1 MAKIYNDMMKKEEIK
16 SLIIAALSV
25 LSLFIGLHLDK
36 GVWRTFAILSF
47 MVLLSLS
54 LGAFNGKKKRANR
67 VETVLRIIVAIICL
81 SAFFFGFL
89 YKGLTDSKDG
99 WKYLLV
105 IGFYCLVLVY
115 GVVFYFTPKGWFHR
129 KLRCL
134 EGKTLIIHK
143 LKTKKV
149 MYAVPDDGITI
160 YYYDPSEQ
168 FFYIQRQLFTNPL
181 RYEKEF
187 EERKYQFRSRL
198 QLTGLPLGV
207 KEDHFDNPF
216 FFQVD
221 VRIHKSHASETLLK
235 QVKDVLSDISN
246 DDHHL
251 YFTMRVDDEMW
262 HIHSFRYSVVESIHC
277 FMSCEHVGDGIVAE
291 ENHTPKNH
299 PEEILYKVLSAK
311 SLDEIEGFSLITTED
326 FERAKRDDN

>member
-1 MAKIYNDMMKKEEIK
+1 MMKKEEIK

-25 LSLFIGLHLDK
+25 LSLLIGLHLDK

-47 MVLLSLS
+47 MVLLPLS
-54 LGAFNGKKKRANR
+54 LGAFNGKKKKANR
-67 VETVLRIIVAIICL
+67 VETVLRIVVAIICL
-81 SAFFFGFL
+81 LAFFFGFL

-207 KEDHFDNPF
+207 KEDQLDNPF
-216 FFQVD
+216 FL
-221 VRIHKSHASETLLK
+221 RLMSEST
-235 QVKDVLSDISN
+235 
-246 DDHHL
+246 
-251 YFTMRVDDEMW
+251 
-262 HIHSFRYSVVESIHC
+262 
-277 FMSCEHVGDGIVAE
+277 
-291 ENHTPKNH
+291 
-299 PEEILYKVLSAK
+299 KVMPAK
-311 SLDEIEGFSLITTED
+311 PY
-326 FERAKRDDN
+326 